1 MRFRKASAKRLERP
15 APVRVPL
22 DGDLDISGLG
32 QALWYKKWRILI
44 PTLIAAMLSLVVV
57 NAMTPRYKSEARILL
72 ENKENVFLR
81 AEAEKNVERA
91 TLDPEAVASQIQLVL
106 SRDLARQVIKN
117 EHLADKPEFD
127 PLVGGVSLTR
137 TILGLFGLGRDP
149 LGMSP
154 DERVLESY
162 YERLNAFAV
171 EKTRVIVIEFSS
183 ADAELA
189 ARVANAIATAYLS
202 MQQSAKQSQTRAA
215 SDWLAHEIASMRTK
229 VADAETK
236 VEEYRSKSNLYVGAN
251 NSSLPN
257 QQLSEVNSQISAARA
272 QKADLEAR
280 ARELRQLLKSGRTI
294 DSSDIANSESMRR
307 LIEQRNVFRAQLA
320 EQSTTLLDQHPRIK
334 ELRAQIGEVDAQ
346 IRAEGERLARA
357 MDNDARVAG
366 NRIETLTASLNQV
379 KKLASQSNEQDL
391 QLRALE
397 REGKAQRD
405 LLESYLA
412 KYREASARDNI
423 NAAPADARVISRASA
438 AIKPSFPKKMPIVL
452 IVSLAVFTLATVF
465 VATGEL
471 LAPTMLAYPPA
482 EVAPARREPAIDLSS
497 RKARRA
503 AAKEKKAQ
511 PAPAVAVVAPAAE
524 PVTAPAT
531 APLSRLARAMRGG
544 TVAAAARSIDDIAA
558 EMKAAGDAGRR
569 ATVVG
574 TMRNVGTTFAAISL
588 ARALA
593 RDSRVCLVDFDFNS
607 PNLSVIST
615 DPDAPGIADLARGT
629 ASFGDIIT
637 ADQFSSVHLIAAG
650 DVGADALALAASP
663 ILAVTME
670 ALIRAY
676 DHVLIDVGA
685 ATQIEPE
692 RFAPLA
698 PHAVLVAADAG
709 KSTAQMRD
717 QLLAA
722 GFDDVSLVIGGAS
735 AEAAA

>member
-1 MRFRKASAKRLERP
+1 MRFRKASVKRP

-44 PTLIAAMLSLVVV
+44 PTLMAAVLSLVVV

-91 TLDPEAVASQIQLVL
+91 SLDPEAVASQIQLVL

-127 PLVGGVSLTR
+127 PLVGGVSLSR

-154 DERVLESY
+154 EERVLESY

-171 EKTRVIVIEFSS
+171 EKTRVIVVEFSS

-189 ARVANAIATAYLS
+189 ARVANAIASGYLS

-236 VEEYRSKSNLYVGAN
+236 VEEYRAKSNLYVGAN

-294 DSSDIANSESMRR
+294 DSSDVANSDSMRR

-357 MDNDARVAG
+357 MDNDAKVAG

-397 REGKAQRD
+397 RESKAQRD

-412 KYREASARDNI
+412 KYREASARENI

-438 AIKPSFPKKMPIVL
+438 AIKPTFPKKMPIVL
-452 IVSLAVFTLATVF
+452 IVSLAMFTLATVF

-471 LAPTMLAYPPA
+471 LAPTMLTYPTAVA
-482 EVAPARREPAIDLSS
+482 EVDAPRREPAIDMSS

-503 AAKEKKAQ
+503 AAKAKKAQ
-511 PAPAVAVVAPAAE
+511 PAPAPAVAVEPAA
-524 PVTAPAT
+524 API
-531 APLSRLARAMRGG
+531 APLARLARAVRGG
-544 TVAAAARSIDDIAA
+544 PAAPAALTIDQIAA
-558 EMKAAGDAGRR
+558 ELKEAGDEGRR

-574 TMRNVGTTFAAISL
+574 TMRNVGTTFAAISI

-670 ALIRAY
+670 ALVRAY

-698 PHAVLVAADAG
+698 PRAVLVAADAG

-722 GFDDVSLVIGGAS
+722 GFDNVSLVIGGAG
-735 AEAAA
+735 AAAAA

>member
-72 ENKENVFLR
+72 ENKENIFLR

-91 TLDPEAVASQIQLVL
+91 SLDPEAVASQIQLVL
-106 SRDLARQVIKN
+106 SRDLARQVIKS

-127 PLVGGVSLTR
+127 PLVGGVSLSR

-154 DERVLESY
+154 EERVLESY

-171 EKTRVIVIEFSS
+171 EKTRVIVVEFSS

-189 ARVANAIATAYLS
+189 ARVANAIATGYLS
-202 MQQSAKQSQTRAA
+202 MQQTAKQSQTRAA
-215 SDWLAHEIASMRTK
+215 SDWLANEISSMRTK
-229 VADAETK
+229 VAEAETK
-236 VEEYRSKSNLYVGAN
+236 IEEYRTKSNLYVGAN

-294 DSSDIANSESMRR
+294 DSSDIANSDSMRR
-307 LIEQRNVFRAQLA
+307 LIEQRNVMRAQLA

-334 ELRAQIGEVDAQ
+334 ELRAQIGEVDSQ

-357 MDNDARVAG
+357 MDNDAKVAG

-438 AIKPSFPKKMPIVL
+438 AIKPTFPKKMPIVL

-471 LAPTMLAYPPA
+471 LAPTMLTYPPA
-482 EVAPARREPAIDLSS
+482 ETVAPRREPAIDMSS
-497 RKARRA
+497 RKARRV
-503 AAKEKKAQ
+503 AAKAKKLQ
-511 PAPAVAVVAPAAE
+511 PPAPSAEDDGAPAVAPAAPAA
-524 PVTAPAT
+524 
-531 APLSRLARAMRGG
+531 PLARLARAVRGG
-544 TVAAAARSIDDIAA
+544 PAAPAALTIDQIAA
-558 EMKAAGDAGRR
+558 EMKAAGDDGRR

-574 TMRNVGTTFAAISL
+574 TMRNVGTTFAAISI

-650 DVGADALALAASP
+650 DVGADGLALAASP

-670 ALIRAY
+670 ALVRAY

-685 ATQIEPE
+685 ATQIDPE

-698 PHAVLVAADAG
+698 PRAVLVAADAS
-709 KSTAQMRD
+709 KSTTQMRD

-722 GFDDVSLVIGGAS
+722 GFTDVSLVIGGAR

>member
-1 MRFRKASAKRLERP
+1 MRFRKASVKRP

-44 PTLIAAMLSLVVV
+44 PTLMAAVLSLVVV

-91 TLDPEAVASQIQLVL
+91 SLDPEAVASQIQLVL

-127 PLVGGVSLTR
+127 PLVGGVSLSR

-154 DERVLESY
+154 EERVLESY

-171 EKTRVIVIEFSS
+171 EKTRVIVVEFSS

-189 ARVANAIATAYLS
+189 ARVANAIASGYLS

-236 VEEYRSKSNLYVGAN
+236 VEEYRAKSNLYVGAN

-294 DSSDIANSESMRR
+294 DSSDVANSDSMRR

-357 MDNDARVAG
+357 MDNDAKVAG

-397 REGKAQRD
+397 RESKAQRD

-412 KYREASARDNI
+412 KYREASARENI

-438 AIKPSFPKKMPIVL
+438 AIKPTFPKKMPIVL
-452 IVSLAVFTLATVF
+452 IVSLAMFTLATVF

-471 LAPTMLAYPPA
+471 LAPTMLTYPTAAA
-482 EVAPARREPAIDLSS
+482 EVDAPRREPAIDMSS

-503 AAKEKKAQ
+503 AAKAKKAQ
-511 PAPAVAVVAPAAE
+511 PAPALAVAVEPAA
-524 PVTAPAT
+524 API
-531 APLSRLARAMRGG
+531 APLARLARAVRGG
-544 TVAAAARSIDDIAA
+544 PAAPAALTIDQIAA
-558 EMKAAGDAGRR
+558 ELKEAGDEGRR

-574 TMRNVGTTFAAISL
+574 TMRSVGTTFAAISI

-670 ALIRAY
+670 ALVRAY

-698 PHAVLVAADAG
+698 PRAVLVAADAG

-722 GFDDVSLVIGGAS
+722 GFDNVSLVIGGAG
-735 AEAAA
+735 AAAAA

>member
-1 MRFRKASAKRLERP
+1 MRFRKASVKRP

-44 PTLIAAMLSLVVV
+44 PTLMAAVLSLVVV

-127 PLVGGVSLTR
+127 PLVGGVSLSR

-154 DERVLESY
+154 EERVLESY

-171 EKTRVIVIEFSS
+171 EKTRVIVVEFSS

-189 ARVANAIATAYLS
+189 ARVANAIATGYLS
-202 MQQSAKQSQTRAA
+202 MQQTAKQSQTRAA

-236 VEEYRSKSNLYVGAN
+236 IEEYRAKSNLYVGAN
-251 NSSLPN
+251 NSSLPS

-294 DSSDIANSESMRR
+294 DSSDVANSDSMRR
-307 LIEQRNVFRAQLA
+307 LIEQRNVFRSQLA

-357 MDNDARVAG
+357 MDNDAKVAG

-412 KYREASARDNI
+412 KYREASARENI

-438 AIKPSFPKKMPIVL
+438 AIKPTFPKKMPIVL
-452 IVSLAVFTLATVF
+452 IVTLAMFTLATVF

-471 LAPTMLAYPPA
+471 LAPTMLTYPTAMA
-482 EVAPARREPAIDLSS
+482 EVDAPRREPAIDMSS

-503 AAKEKKAQ
+503 AAKAKKAQ
-511 PAPAVAVVAPAAE
+511 PAPAPAVAVEPAAAPVAPLA
-524 PVTAPAT
+524 
-531 APLSRLARAMRGG
+531 RLARAVRGG
-544 TVAAAARSIDDIAA
+544 PAAPAALTIDQIAA
-558 EMKAAGDAGRR
+558 ELKEAGDEGRR

-574 TMRNVGTTFAAISL
+574 TMRNVGTTFAAISI

-607 PNLSVIST
+607 PNLSVISS

-629 ASFGDIIT
+629 AS
-637 ADQFSSVHLIAAG
+637 
-650 DVGADALALAASP
+650 
-663 ILAVTME
+663 
-670 ALIRAY
+670 
-676 DHVLIDVGA
+676 
-685 ATQIEPE
+685 
-692 RFAPLA
+692 
-698 PHAVLVAADAG
+698 
-709 KSTAQMRD
+709 
-717 QLLAA
+717 
-722 GFDDVSLVIGGAS
+722 
-735 AEAAA
+735 

>member
-1 MRFRKASAKRLERP
+1 MRFRKASVKRP

-44 PTLIAAMLSLVVV
+44 PTLMAAVLSLVVV

-91 TLDPEAVASQIQLVL
+91 SLDPEAVASQIQLVL

-127 PLVGGVSLTR
+127 PLVGGVSLSR

-154 DERVLESY
+154 EERVLESY

-171 EKTRVIVIEFSS
+171 EKTRVIVVEFSS

-189 ARVANAIATAYLS
+189 ARVANAIASGYLS

-236 VEEYRSKSNLYVGAN
+236 VEEYRAKSNLYVGAN

-294 DSSDIANSESMRR
+294 DSSDVANSDSMRR

-357 MDNDARVAG
+357 MDNDAKVAG

-397 REGKAQRD
+397 RESKAQRD

-412 KYREASARDNI
+412 KYREASARENI

-438 AIKPSFPKKMPIVL
+438 AIKPTFPKKMPIVL
-452 IVSLAVFTLATVF
+452 IVSLAMFTLATVF

-471 LAPTMLAYPPA
+471 LAPTMLTYPTAAA
-482 EVAPARREPAIDLSS
+482 EVDAPRREPAIDMSS

-503 AAKEKKAQ
+503 AAKAKKAQ
-511 PAPAVAVVAPAAE
+511 PAPAPAVAVEPAA
-524 PVTAPAT
+524 API
-531 APLSRLARAMRGG
+531 APLARLARAVRGG
-544 TVAAAARSIDDIAA
+544 PAAPAALTIDQIAA
-558 EMKAAGDAGRR
+558 ELKEAGDEGRR

-574 TMRNVGTTFAAISL
+574 TMRNVGTTFAAISI

-670 ALIRAY
+670 ALVRAY

-698 PHAVLVAADAG
+698 PRAVLVAADAG

-722 GFDDVSLVIGGAS
+722 GFDNVSLVIGGAG
-735 AEAAA
+735 AAAAA

>member
-1 MRFRKASAKRLERP
+1 MRFRKASVKRP

-44 PTLIAAMLSLVVV
+44 PTLMAAVLSLVVV

-91 TLDPEAVASQIQLVL
+91 SLDPEAVASQIQLVL

-127 PLVGGVSLTR
+127 PLVGGVSLSR

-154 DERVLESY
+154 EERVLESY

-171 EKTRVIVIEFSS
+171 EKTRVIVVEFSS

-189 ARVANAIATAYLS
+189 ARVANAIASGYLS

-236 VEEYRSKSNLYVGAN
+236 VEEYRAKSNLYVGAN

-294 DSSDIANSESMRR
+294 DSSDVANSDSMRR

-357 MDNDARVAG
+357 MDNDAKVAG

-397 REGKAQRD
+397 RESKAQRD

-412 KYREASARDNI
+412 KYREASARENI

-438 AIKPSFPKKMPIVL
+438 AIKPTFPKKMPIVL
-452 IVSLAVFTLATVF
+452 IVSLAMFTLATVF

-471 LAPTMLAYPPA
+471 LAPTMLTYPTAAA
-482 EVAPARREPAIDLSS
+482 EVDAPRREPAIDMSS

-503 AAKEKKAQ
+503 AAKAKKAQ
-511 PAPAVAVVAPAAE
+511 PAPAPAVAVEPAA
-524 PVTAPAT
+524 API
-531 APLSRLARAMRGG
+531 APLARLARAVRGG
-544 TVAAAARSIDDIAA
+544 PAAPAALTIDQIAA
-558 EMKAAGDAGRR
+558 ELKEAGDEGRR

-574 TMRNVGTTFAAISL
+574 TMRSVGTTFAAISI

-670 ALIRAY
+670 ALVRAY

-698 PHAVLVAADAG
+698 PRAVLVAADAG

-722 GFDDVSLVIGGAS
+722 GFDNVSLVIGGAG
-735 AEAAA
+735 AAAAA

>member
-1 MRFRKASAKRLERP
+1 MRFRKASVKRP

-44 PTLIAAMLSLVVV
+44 PTLMAAVLSLVVV

-91 TLDPEAVASQIQLVL
+91 SLDPEAVASQIQLVL

-127 PLVGGVSLTR
+127 PLVGGVSLSR

-154 DERVLESY
+154 EERVLESY

-171 EKTRVIVIEFSS
+171 EKTRVIVVEFSS

-189 ARVANAIATAYLS
+189 ARVANAIASGYLS

-236 VEEYRSKSNLYVGAN
+236 VEEYRAKSNLYVGAN

-294 DSSDIANSESMRR
+294 DSSDVANSDSMRR

-357 MDNDARVAG
+357 MDNDAKVAG

-397 REGKAQRD
+397 RESKAQRD

-412 KYREASARDNI
+412 KYREASARENI

-438 AIKPSFPKKMPIVL
+438 AIKPTFPKKMPIVL
-452 IVSLAVFTLATVF
+452 IVSLAMFTLATVF

-471 LAPTMLAYPPA
+471 LAPTMLTYPAAVA
-482 EVAPARREPAIDLSS
+482 EVDALRREPAIDMSS

-503 AAKEKKAQ
+503 AAKAKKAQ
-511 PAPAVAVVAPAAE
+511 PAPAPAVAVEPAA
-524 PVTAPAT
+524 API
-531 APLSRLARAMRGG
+531 APLARLARAVRGG
-544 TVAAAARSIDDIAA
+544 PAAPSALTIDQIAA
-558 EMKAAGDAGRR
+558 ELKEAGDEGRR

-574 TMRNVGTTFAAISL
+574 TMRNVGTTFAAISI

-670 ALIRAY
+670 ALVRAY

-698 PHAVLVAADAG
+698 PRAVLVAADAG

-722 GFDDVSLVIGGAS
+722 GFDNVSLVIGGAG
-735 AEAAA
+735 AAAAA